1 MIIDILIMIAL
12 LHSFPMES
20 FMFVV
25 YVTRPLP
32 FELIVMFCQ
41 AMFPKLFFSILPIST
56 DSCAEA
62 EA

>member
-25 YVTRPLP
+25 YVTQPLP

-41 AMFPKLFFSILPIST
+41 AMFPKWFFFNPSDLN
-56 DSCAEA
+56 
-62 EA
+62 